1 MRIHRGILILLLM
14 TMTIIGSCG
23 DKKGSRQI
31 SLSKLLPE
39 KFLESD
45 MMRASDIRSYVGSE
59 LWEYID
65 GSAELYH
72 QYNFSEAATADYK
85 KGNIELVVDIYRF
98 ASADDAYGL
107 YSMLRSPGTQ
117 LLNLGVEGFFAPAS
131 LNFVKGEYL
140 VRITGYEQN
149 KEIDAV
155 IIGVAEE
162 INKMLPGITSK
173 PRAFSHFPANDR
185 IPGTDQYYA
194 ESFLGQKFLTQ
205 VYSQDYRIFGDS
217 LTLFLSPDLKGE
229 KYLQWS
235 EMSDKI
241 SKKFPAPELLPFD
254 NKYAFIY
261 SDNLL
266 GLVITGLKTG
276 RLVGMT
282 NYTASQDSLLADWLN
297 SLQ

>member
-1 MRIHRGILILLLM
+1 M
-14 TMTIIGSCG
+14 TITIIGSCG
-23 DKKGSRQI
+23 DKKDSRQI
-31 SLSKLLPE
+31 SLSELLP
-39 KFLESD
+39 LEFPESSIT
-45 MMRASDIRSYVGSE
+45 RASEIRSYVGSE
-59 LWEYID
+59 LWQYID
-65 GSAELYH
+65 GGAELYH

-85 KGNIELVVDIYRF
+85 KGTIELVIDIYRF

-131 LNFVKGEYL
+131 LNFVRGEDL

-149 KEIDAV
+149 KEIDAA

-173 PRAFSHFPANDR
+173 PRAFSLFPPGDK
-185 IPGTDQYYA
+185 IPGTDRYYA
-194 ESFLGQKFLTQ
+194 ESFMGQKFLTQ
-205 VYSQDYRIFGDS
+205 VYSEDYRIFGDS
-217 LTLFLSPDLKGE
+217 MTLFLSLDSKGE

-235 EMSDKI
+235 ELSDKI

-261 SDNLL
+261 GDNLL
-266 GLVITGLKTG
+266 GLVITGLKAG

-282 NYTASQDSLLADWLN
+282 NYTAAQDSLITEWLN